1 MPSLLRPRSALL
13 TPNPVF
19 SGAERARGAGF
30 APARVH
36 PLPLPPL
43 ATPREWEPPREDDAS
58 PAAVPEWTTPRE
70 DDARTRRVGEWE
82 APEPSPPPRPLPTE
96 PPEREPAPLIPEPE
110 EPAPAPDVPP
120 EREPEPETEG

>member
-1 MPSLLRPRSALL
+1 MPLLLRPQSALL

-19 SGAERARGAGF
+19 GRAERARGAGF
-30 APARVH
+30 APVRVC
-36 PLPLPPL
+36 PLPPPPR

-58 PAAVPEWTTPRE
+58 TVAQPEWTPPRE

-96 PPEREPAPLIPEPE
+96 PPEREPAPLIPE
-110 EPAPAPDVPP
+110 EPPPAPDVPP